1 MLDSSLRRAGV
12 KQPSVR
18 DMLASSL
25 LSRVYADEGSGS
37 VTGWMAGQLIRLS
50 PNISL
55 TGGIPWSDPARAVPV
70 ETEIATLARR

>member
-1 MLDSSLRRAGV
+1 
-12 KQPSVR
+12 
-18 DMLASSL
+18 
-25 LSRVYADEGSGS
+25 
-37 VTGWMAGQLIRLS
+37 MAGQLIRLS